1 MIRNIKKNIIFI
13 LNLLIICLFANIVIR
28 IMGLEEGNKVSLSYF
43 IDNILKSI
51 YFISD
56 NGEKT
61 MNFVRI
67 LTIISMYLVVEIN
80 IINYSCYLSEG
91 MKEIVRYHSKSKFDY
106 LVKVLKI
113 SQKYVLK
120 NIIYW
125 MILISFIVFILN
137 KFQIANFNDIVIL
150 VWFLVINYVFTSF
163 IILVSNI
170 PLTTIILFVSKLFI
184 YNIFLGK
191 EYYLLIIIALI
202 LLVYLNITRKIGEK
216 LWKLGWRK

>member
-1 MIRNIKKNIIFI
+1 MTRNIKKNIIFI

-125 MILISFIVFILN
+125 IILISFIIFILN
-137 KFQIANFNDIVIL
+137 KVQIANFNDIVIL
-150 VWFLVINYVFTSF
+150 VWFLLINYIFTSF

-191 EYYLLIIIALI
+191 EYYLLMIMGLI
-202 LLVYLNITRKIGEK
+202 LLIYLNINREIGEK
-216 LWKLGWRK
+216 LWRLE

>member
-1 MIRNIKKNIIFI
+1 MTRNIKKNIILI

-28 IMGLEEGNKVSLSYF
+28 TIGLEEGNKVSVSYF

-56 NGEKT
+56 DGEKA

-67 LTIISMYLVVEIN
+67 LTIISMYLVIEIN

-125 MILISFIVFILN
+125 IILISFIVFVLN
-137 KFQIANFNDIVIL
+137 KVQIANFNDIVIL

-191 EYYLLIIIALI
+191 EYYLLILI
-202 LLVYLNITRKIGEK
+202 LLILIIYLNITRKIGEK
-216 LWKLGWRK
+216 LWKLV

>member
-1 MIRNIKKNIIFI
+1 MTRNIKKNIIFI
-13 LNLLIICLFANIVIR
+13 LNLLIICFFANIVIR

-137 KFQIANFNDIVIL
+137 KVQIVNFNDIVIL
-150 VWFLVINYVFTSF
+150 VWFLFINYVFTSF

-191 EYYLLIIIALI
+191 EYYLLILI
-202 LLVYLNITRKIGEK
+202 LLILIIYLNITRKIGEK
-216 LWKLGWRK
+216 LWKLG

>member
-1 MIRNIKKNIIFI
+1 MTRNIKKNIIFI

-28 IMGLEEGNKVSLSYF
+28 TIGLEEGNKVSLSYF

-113 SQKYVLK
+113 SQKYILQ

-137 KFQIANFNDIVIL
+137 KFQITNFNDIVIL
-150 VWFLVINYVFTSF
+150 VWFLLINYVFTSF
-163 IILVSNI
+163 IIIVSNI

-191 EYYLLIIIALI
+191 EYYLLMIMGLI
-202 LLVYLNITRKIGEK
+202 LIIYLNITRKIGEK
-216 LWKLGWRK
+216 LWKLG

>member
-1 MIRNIKKNIIFI
+1 MSRNIKKNIILI

-28 IMGLEEGNKVSLSYF
+28 TMGLEEGNKVSLSYF

-51 YFISD
+51 YFISED
-56 NGEKT
+56 GEKA

-125 MILISFIVFILN
+125 IILISFIVFILN
-137 KFQIANFNDIVIL
+137 KVQIVNFNDIVIF

-202 LLVYLNITRKIGEK
+202 LLMYLNITRKIGEK
-216 LWKLGWRK
+216 LWKLG

>member
-1 MIRNIKKNIIFI
+1 MSRNIKKNIILI

-28 IMGLEEGNKVSLSYF
+28 TIGLEEGNKVSLSYF

-56 NGEKT
+56 DGEKA

-67 LTIISMYLVVEIN
+67 LTIISMYLVIEIN

-113 SQKYVLK
+113 SQKYILQSICCWIVMLLFAIF
-120 NIIYW
+120 II
-125 MILISFIVFILN
+125 N
-137 KFQIANFNDIVIL
+137 KVEVVSINDIIML

-191 EYYLLIIIALI
+191 EYYLLMIMGLI
-202 LLVYLNITRKIGEK
+202 LLIYLNINREIGEK
-216 LWKLGWRK
+216 LWRLE

>member
-1 MIRNIKKNIIFI
+1 MTRNIKKNIIFI

-28 IMGLEEGNKVSLSYF
+28 IMGLEEGNKVSISYF

-56 NGEKT
+56 DGEKA

-67 LTIISMYLVVEIN
+67 LTIISMYLVIEIN

-91 MKEIVRYHSKSKFDY
+91 MKEIVKYHSKSKFDY

-113 SQKYVLK
+113 SQKYILQSICCWIVMLLFAIF
-120 NIIYW
+120 II
-125 MILISFIVFILN
+125 N
-137 KFQIANFNDIVIL
+137 KVEVVSINDIIML
-150 VWFLVINYVFTSF
+150 VWFLFINYVFTSF

-202 LLVYLNITRKIGEK
+202 LIIYLNITRKIGEK
-216 LWKLGWRK
+216 LWKLG

>member
-1 MIRNIKKNIIFI
+1 MTRNIKKNIIFI
-13 LNLLIICLFANIVIR
+13 LNLLIICLFANIVTR
-28 IMGLEEGNKVSLSYF
+28 IMGLEEGNKVSISYF

-56 NGEKT
+56 DGEKT

-137 KFQIANFNDIVIL
+137 KVQIANFNDIVIL

-191 EYYLLIIIALI
+191 EYYLLIIILLI
-202 LLVYLNITRKIGEK
+202 LIIYLNITRKIGEK
-216 LWKLGWRK
+216 LWKLG

>member
-216 LWKLGWRK
+216 LWKLG

>member
-1 MIRNIKKNIIFI
+1 MTRNIKKNIIFI
-13 LNLLIICLFANIVIR
+13 LNLLIIYLFANIVIR
-28 IMGLEEGNKVSLSYF
+28 TMGLEEGNKVSLSYF

-67 LTIISMYLVVEIN
+67 LTIISMYLVIEIN

-113 SQKYVLK
+113 SQKYILK

-137 KFQIANFNDIVIL
+137 KVQIANFNDIVIL
-150 VWFLVINYVFTSF
+150 VWFLIINYIFTSF

-191 EYYLLIIIALI
+191 EYYLLMIMGLI
-202 LLVYLNITRKIGEK
+202 LLIYLNINREIGEK
-216 LWKLGWRK
+216 LWRLE

>member
-1 MIRNIKKNIIFI
+1 MSRNIKKNIILI

-28 IMGLEEGNKVSLSYF
+28 TIGLEEGNKVSLSYF

-56 NGEKT
+56 DGEKA

-137 KFQIANFNDIVIL
+137 KVQIANFNDIVIL
-150 VWFLVINYVFTSF
+150 VWFLLINYVFTSF

-191 EYYLLIIIALI
+191 EYYLLIIILLI
-202 LLVYLNITRKIGEK
+202 LIIYLNITRKIGEK
-216 LWKLGWRK
+216 LWKLV

>member
-1 MIRNIKKNIIFI
+1 MTRNIKKNIIFI

-28 IMGLEEGNKVSLSYF
+28 IMGLEEGNKVSISYF

-56 NGEKT
+56 DGEKA

-67 LTIISMYLVVEIN
+67 LTIISMYLVIEIN

-91 MKEIVRYHSKSKFDY
+91 MKEIVKYHSKSKFDY

-113 SQKYVLK
+113 SQKYVLQSICCWIVMLLFAIF
-120 NIIYW
+120 II
-125 MILISFIVFILN
+125 N
-137 KFQIANFNDIVIL
+137 KVEVVSINDIIML
-150 VWFLVINYVFTSF
+150 VWFLFINYVFTSF

-191 EYYLLIIIALI
+191 EYYLLILI
-202 LLVYLNITRKIGEK
+202 LLILIIYLNITRKIGEK
-216 LWKLGWRK
+216 LWKLG

>member
-1 MIRNIKKNIIFI
+1 MTRNIKKNIIFI

-56 NGEKT
+56 DGEKA

-67 LTIISMYLVVEIN
+67 LTIISMYLVIEIN

-137 KFQIANFNDIVIL
+137 KVQIANFNDTVIL

-191 EYYLLIIIALI
+191 EYYLLILI
-202 LLVYLNITRKIGEK
+202 LLILIIYLNITRKIGEK
-216 LWKLGWRK
+216 LWKLG

>member
-1 MIRNIKKNIIFI
+1 MTRNIKKNIILI

-28 IMGLEEGNKVSLSYF
+28 TMGLEEGNKVSLSYF

-113 SQKYVLK
+113 SQKYILK

-137 KFQIANFNDIVIL
+137 KVQISNFNDIVIL
-150 VWFLVINYVFTSF
+150 VCFLLINYVFTSF

-170 PLTTIILFVSKLFI
+170 SLTTIILFVSKLFI

-216 LWKLGWRK
+216 LWKLG

>member
-1 MIRNIKKNIIFI
+1 MSRNIKKNIILI

-28 IMGLEEGNKVSLSYF
+28 TMGLGEGNKVSLSYF
-43 IDNILKSI
+43 IDNILKTI
-51 YFISD
+51 YFISED
-56 NGEKT
+56 GEKA

-91 MKEIVRYHSKSKFDY
+91 MKEIVRYHSKSNFDY

-125 MILISFIVFILN
+125 IILISFIVFILN
-137 KFQIANFNDIVIL
+137 KVQIENFNDIVIL

-191 EYYLLIIIALI
+191 EYYLLMIMGLI
-202 LLVYLNITRKIGEK
+202 LLIYLNINREIGEK
-216 LWKLGWRK
+216 LWRLE

>member
-1 MIRNIKKNIIFI
+1 MTRNIKKNIIFI

-28 IMGLEEGNKVSLSYF
+28 TMGLEEGNKVSLSYF

-56 NGEKT
+56 DGEKT

-106 LVKVLKI
+106 LVKALKI

-125 MILISFIVFILN
+125 IILISFIVFILN
-137 KFQIANFNDIVIL
+137 KVQIANFNDIVIL

-216 LWKLGWRK
+216 LWKLG

>member
-1 MIRNIKKNIIFI
+1 MTRNIKKNIIFI

-28 IMGLEEGNKVSLSYF
+28 TMGLEECNKVSLSYF

-137 KFQIANFNDIVIL
+137 KVQIANFNDIVIL
-150 VWFLVINYVFTSF
+150 VWFLVINYIFTSF

-191 EYYLLIIIALI
+191 EYYLLIIIVLI
-202 LLVYLNITRKIGEK
+202 LIIYLNITRKIGEK
-216 LWKLGWRK
+216 LWKLG

>member
-1 MIRNIKKNIIFI
+1 MSRNIKKNIILI

-28 IMGLEEGNKVSLSYF
+28 TMGLEEGNKVSLSYF

-51 YFISD
+51 YFISED
-56 NGEKT
+56 GEKA

-67 LTIISMYLVVEIN
+67 LTIISMYLVIEIN

-113 SQKYVLK
+113 SQKYILQ

-137 KFQIANFNDIVIL
+137 KVQIENFNDIVIL

-191 EYYLLIIIALI
+191 EYYLLMIMGLI
-202 LLVYLNITRKIGEK
+202 LLIYLNINREIGEK
-216 LWKLGWRK
+216 LWRLE

>member
-1 MIRNIKKNIIFI
+1 MTRNIKKNIIFI
-13 LNLLIICLFANIVIR
+13 SNLLIICLFANIVIR
-28 IMGLEEGNKVSLSYF
+28 IMGLEEGNKVSISYF

-113 SQKYVLK
+113 SQKYLLK

-125 MILISFIVFILN
+125 IILISFIVFILN
-137 KFQIANFNDIVIL
+137 KVQIANFNDIVIL
-150 VWFLVINYVFTSF
+150 VWFLLINYVFTSF

-216 LWKLGWRK
+216 LWKLG

>member
-1 MIRNIKKNIIFI
+1 MSRNIKKNIILI

-28 IMGLEEGNKVSLSYF
+28 TMGLEEGNKVSLSYF

-56 NGEKT
+56 DGEKA

-67 LTIISMYLVVEIN
+67 LTIISMYLVIEIN
-80 IINYSCYLSEG
+80 IINYSCHLSEG

-113 SQKYVLK
+113 SQKYILQ

-137 KFQIANFNDIVIL
+137 KVQIANFNDITMI

-191 EYYLLIIIALI
+191 EYYLLMIMGLI
-202 LLVYLNITRKIGEK
+202 LLIYLNINREIGEK
-216 LWKLGWRK
+216 LWRLE

>member
-1 MIRNIKKNIIFI
+1 MTRNIKKNIIFI
-13 LNLLIICLFANIVIR
+13 LNLLIICFFANIVIR
-28 IMGLEEGNKVSLSYF
+28 IMGLEEGNKVSISYF

-137 KFQIANFNDIVIL
+137 KVQIANFNDIVIL

-191 EYYLLIIIALI
+191 EYYLLILI
-202 LLVYLNITRKIGEK
+202 LLILIIYLNITRKIGEK
-216 LWKLGWRK
+216 LWKLG

>member
-1 MIRNIKKNIIFI
+1 MTRNIKKNIIFI

-28 IMGLEEGNKVSLSYF
+28 TMGLEEGNKVSLSYF

-67 LTIISMYLVVEIN
+67 LTIISMYLVIEIN

-113 SQKYVLK
+113 SQKYILK

-125 MILISFIVFILN
+125 IILISFIVFILN
-137 KFQIANFNDIVIL
+137 KVQIANFNDIVIL

-216 LWKLGWRK
+216 LWKLG

>member
-1 MIRNIKKNIIFI
+1 MTRNIKKNIILI

-28 IMGLEEGNKVSLSYF
+28 TIGLEEGNKVSLSYF

-56 NGEKT
+56 DGEKA

-137 KFQIANFNDIVIL
+137 KVQIANFNDIVIL

-202 LLVYLNITRKIGEK
+202 LIIYLNITRKIGEK
-216 LWKLGWRK
+216 LWKLG